1 MGKSGNAFPRSVR
14 WYFIVCAAL
23 IFATVLTACNSPVQ
37 VDPIGDDN
45 LGNGNGN
52 GNGNGV
58 GVGAAIPESYWGRWI
73 RLDQVENWYFGD
85 EMIRRGTTVY
95 YGSSATETGITLQ
108 AGDGVITRVD
118 PRTLRVDQGSG
129 VYYLTRDGDSTVRFR
144 GGVAASVNALQASSI
159 SSVAGI
165 SVVIRNVSN
174 PSDTRTVTTDSQGG
188 FVVEDAIA
196 GSDYVVVPDSVA
208 IATQVTPLNDDEDV
222 GTVTVTGEQY
232 QFKATPVYPQEH
244 PYLFAD
250 GTTYAA
256 QIRVRNDGDVVSS
269 SPIYTVSAPPRMTI
283 SGELINNLQSI
294 APGADR
300 TIPVSFSVSSI
311 TDEWED
317 FIVAVELEDAS
328 GNVWN
333 DSVSFRFHRDPLTL
347 NFNVEQFGIRPSV
360 IAPDGRVV
368 YGGERL
374 STLRVPYQ
382 ETGYRVVFSGAT
394 MNTETKYSIGVE
406 VPAGNLTS
414 VVNPNIHEPNNSEA
428 QAFVIG
434 MQQSV
439 ISWLSF
445 DDLDYF
451 LIDASAPI
459 VTSQMQGAT
468 WESMP
473 VLTWNEV
480 AGASGYQ
487 VQVSAQQNFSTLHE
501 TASLSAGTTSYEL
514 TTPLPEEGSWFWRVR
529 AQVSTGES
537 SWNIRPFTYSGIK
550 QISAGGEHT
559 LVLQNDGTLWG
570 FGNSV
575 SEVFFRS
582 YWRQFGEGFEVPIPI
597 VISDDIEKAISA
609 GSRTVYIR
617 SDQTLWNN
625 VAFGSPPAIAQIED
639 WNDVIDVAASGN
651 HTMVL
656 RDGGNVFG
664 YGANS
669 QGKIGIGNTVDQPT
683 PVQLNEF
690 NDVSSISAGNDFTV
704 FLKQDGTLFGTGL
717 SYAVGIPKSQW
728 FDIIV
733 TPEQVGEWSDVLVVE
748 TSAPS
753 NCSPCSHSMVILEGN
768 TLWATG
774 ANSSGQL
781 GLGDQDM
788 RTSFTQVSDWSDV
801 NQVSLGD
808 RHTMVLRGSNTIWV
822 MGNNAYGQLGT
833 GTVENVNVTPTQISL
848 PHDSG
853 LVSIHAGRERS
864 FFVMAD
870 GSLWAVGR
878 NNHGQLGVGDTSNRL
893 VPTRVTP

>member
-1 MGKSGNAFPRSVR
+1 MVKSGTAYSRSVR
-14 WYFIVCAAL
+14 WYFVVAAAVVL
-23 IFATVLTACNSPVQ
+23 AVVLTACNSPVQ
-37 VDPIGDDN
+37 GGPVGDDN
-45 LGNGNGN
+45 PGNGNGN
-52 GNGNGV
+52 DNGNGNSF

-85 EMIRRGTTVY
+85 EMIRRGSTVY

-108 AGDGVITRVD
+108 AGNGEIVRVD
-118 PRTLRVDQGSG
+118 PRTLRVDLGNG
-129 VYYLTRDGDSTVRFR
+129 IFFLTRDGDSTVRFR

-165 SVVIRNVSN
+165 SVVVRNVSN
-174 PSDTRTVTTDSQGG
+174 PSDTRTVTTDSEGG

-196 GSDYVVVPDSVA
+196 GSDYVVVPESID
-208 IATQVTPLNDDEDV
+208 IATQVSPRNDDEDV

-232 QFKATPVYPQEH
+232 QFKATPVYPQGH

-269 SPIYTVSAPPRMTI
+269 SPIYTISGPPGMTI
-283 SGELINNLQSI
+283 TGELINNLQSI

-333 DSVSFRFHRDPLTL
+333 DSVSFRFYRDPLTL

-382 ETGYRVVFSGAT
+382 DSGYRVVFSGAT

-406 VPAGNLTS
+406 VPAGDLTA

-434 MQQSV
+434 MQESV

-473 VLTWNEV
+473 ILAWNEV
-480 AGASGYQ
+480 AGANGYE
-487 VQVSAQQNFSTLHE
+487 VQVSAQQDFSTLHE
-501 TASLSAGTTSYEL
+501 TASLPVGTTSYEL
-514 TTPLPEEGSWFWRVR
+514 TTPLSEEGNWYWRVR

-537 SWNIRPFTYSGIK
+537 SWNTRPFTYSGIK
-550 QISAGGEHT
+550 QISAGREHT

-570 FGNSV
+570 FGRSNSFQTGRYIFPAV
-575 SEVFFRS
+575 VE
-582 YWRQFGEGFEVPIPI
+582 PI
-597 VISDDIEKAISA
+597 VVFTDVKMVST
-609 GSRTVYIR
+609 GQFHTMFVRNNG
-617 SDQTLWNN
+617 TLWGVGSNSRGQLGRGN
-625 VAFGSPPAIAQIED
+625 KNFGTTVEQVQN
-639 WNDVIDVAASGN
+639 WTDVISVAAGPG
-651 HTMVL
+651 HGVVL
-656 RDGGNVFG
+656 RQGGNVWTFG
-664 YGANS
+664 
-669 QGKIGIGNTVDQPT
+669 GN
-683 PVQLNEF
+683 F
-690 NDVSSISAGNDFTV
+690 
-704 FLKQDGTLFGTGL
+704 
-717 SYAVGIPKSQW
+717 Y
-728 FDIIV
+728 
-733 TPEQVGEWSDVLVVE
+733 
-748 TSAPS
+748 
-753 NCSPCSHSMVILEGN
+753 
-768 TLWATG
+768 
-774 ANSSGQL
+774 GQL
-781 GLGDQDM
+781 GLGNTTEQLIP
-788 RTSFTQVSDWSDV
+788 TQVSGLTNVVAVAAGWPNTLFLQQNGELYGAGLSSEIGDPVTPVQNRTTPQSVIEGVAAVATYSGVCSNCASSLMIKNDGTLWAAGYNSARLLGLGESVFSVAPPQQVGTWTDVSHVSVGSTHTLVRRDDGSVWAAGSNDVGQFGNGTTTDSNVHVQVLSNRDISDV
-801 NQVSLGD
+801 
-808 RHTMVLRGSNTIWV
+808 
-822 MGNNAYGQLGT
+822 Y
-833 GTVENVNVTPTQISL
+833 
-848 PHDSG
+848 
-853 LVSIHAGRERS
+853 AGVGRS
-864 FFVMAD
+864 FFIMGD
-870 GSLWAVGR
+870 GSLWAVGI
-878 NNHGQLGVGDTSNRL
+878 NGEGQLGVGDTSNRL
-893 VPTRVTP
+893 VPTRVVP